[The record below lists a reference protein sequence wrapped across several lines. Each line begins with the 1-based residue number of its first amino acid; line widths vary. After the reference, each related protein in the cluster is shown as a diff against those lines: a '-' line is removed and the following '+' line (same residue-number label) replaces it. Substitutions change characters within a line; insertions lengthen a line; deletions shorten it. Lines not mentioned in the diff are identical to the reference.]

1 MSTTP
6 ATAPAPLVSYRQV
19 LRRRLQD
26 YAPVIRRLL
35 APTGVEESTFLA
47 WIANATRAD
56 PEKWAKVEP
65 ETLLGA
71 ALRCAQVGL
80 APNDGTSAAWIIPY
94 GREATFQ
101 LGYRGVLELARRAV
115 PGIRFE
121 GHAVYPGDKFGVNY
135 ASGEYEHVPYMARS
149 PRRPR
154 GGDPDRW
161 YVVAIWPDG
170 TRQIE
175 VIDREEAERH
185 RGYSRAPGG
194 DLWAKS
200 YDAAALKSAVW
211 NLRRWL
217 PDSPA
222 MARAT
227 AIDGVVAD
235 VRDMA
240 DEAEETELDGLP
252 EGGADDG

>member
-1 MSTTP
+1 MSSTP
-6 ATAPAPLVSYRQV
+6 ATTSGQPLVTYRQV
-19 LRRRLQD
+19 LRRRLEE

-35 APTGVEESTFLA
+35 APTGVEEPTFLA
-47 WIANATRAD
+47 WVANATRAD

-80 APNDGTSAAWIIPY
+80 APNDGTSSAWIIPY

-101 LGYRGVLELARRAV
+101 LGYRGALELARRAV
-115 PGIRFE
+115 PGLRFE
-121 GHAVYPGDKFGVNY
+121 GHPVYPGDRFTVDHGNPG
-135 ASGEYEHVPYMARS
+135 AFEHVPYMART
-149 PRRPR
+149 PRRPK

-161 YVVAIWPDG
+161 YVCAIWPNGD
-170 TRQIE
+170 RQIE
-175 VIDREEAERH
+175 VIDRDEAERH
-185 RGYSRAPGG
+185 RSYSRAPGG

-222 MARAT
+222 IGRAT
-227 AIDGVVAD
+227 MADGVAVD

-240 DEAEETELDGLP
+240 EEADELGLDELGPGEES
-252 EGGADDG
+252 

>member
-1 MSTTP
+1 VVT
-6 ATAPAPLVSYRQV
+6 YRHV
-19 LRRRLQD
+19 LRRRLEE

-47 WIANATRAD
+47 WVANATRAD
-56 PEKWAKVEP
+56 PDKWAKVEP

-121 GHAVYPGDKFGVNY
+121 GHPVYPGDRFVVDYGNPG
-135 ASGEYEHVPYMARS
+135 AFEHVPYMARS

-154 GGDPDRW
+154 GGEPDRW
-161 YVVAIWPDG
+161 YVVATWPEG
-170 TRQIE
+170 ARQIE

-211 NLRRWL
+211 NMRRWL
-217 PDSPA
+217 PDTPA
-222 MARAT
+222 MGRAT
-227 AIDGVVAD
+227 LADGAVAD

-240 DEAEETELDGLP
+240 DEPDELAPDELPAGEPDG
-252 EGGADDG
+252 